1 MACVSGKRQSF
12 EEFETF
18 VQNFQLCQSYSQ
30 LSLSFS
36 NSFHFD
42 FCIHKVIRKKRR
54 RRRITLLSISYLS
67 SLSLSLCFSKFRHSN
82 SCVGHRVKKVWS
94 VLCLQPGMWWRVV
107 GRWHHVYSFILYQL
121 GVKFSKSSFF
131 FSYPVTGEIDLLLAK
146 KRDKEKHMTELQWA
160 KRERE
165 RRRA

>member
-54 RRRITLLSISYLS
+54 RRRITLLLISYLS
-67 SLSLSLCFSKFRHSN
+67 SLSLSLFLK
-82 SCVGHRVKKVWS
+82 
-94 VLCLQPGMWWRVV
+94 
-107 GRWHHVYSFILYQL
+107 I
-121 GVKFSKSSFF
+121 SSFQFLCGSQSKEGMIGFVSATRDVVESGGPVASCLF
-131 FSYPVTGEIDLLLAK
+131 FYFVPVRCQTLKIQFFLAIQWLVRSTFSLLKRGTKRNIWQSYSE
-146 KRDKEKHMTELQWA
+146 
-160 KRERE
+160 
-165 RRRA
+165 